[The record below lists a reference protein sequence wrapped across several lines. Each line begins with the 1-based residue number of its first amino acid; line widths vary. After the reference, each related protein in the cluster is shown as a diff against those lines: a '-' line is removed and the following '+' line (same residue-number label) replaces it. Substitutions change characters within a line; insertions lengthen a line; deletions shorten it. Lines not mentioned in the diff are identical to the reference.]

1 MIARLAFALSL
12 LAALPAC
19 SAPEPPPHTQGY
31 EIVRTYPH
39 DRQAFTEGL
48 LFRDGLLYESTGLE
62 GRSWVRRVTL
72 ETGAVQQQADL
83 DPKYFGE
90 GIVDWGD
97 KLVQLTW
104 KDGVG
109 FVRDRATF
117 AVKSTFNYQG
127 EGWSLTRDERRIIM
141 SDGTDELR
149 FLDPE
154 TLKETGRV
162 KVTEFGQP
170 VDQINELEFIKG
182 EVWANVWQ
190 TDQIIRIDPKTGNVV
205 GRLDLSGL
213 LTADEARHADVLNGI
228 AYDAKGD
235 RIFVTG
241 KFWPWVFE
249 IKVAK

>member
-1 MIARLAFALSL
+1 MIVRLALAFSV

-19 SAPEPPPHTQGY
+19 AQPAPVQSY
-31 EIVRTYPH
+31 EVVRTFPH

-48 LFRDGLLYESTGLE
+48 LVRDGQLYESTGLE
-62 GRSWVRRVTL
+62 GRSWVRKVDL
-72 ETGAVQQQADL
+72 ETGSVQQQESL

-97 KLVQLTW
+97 EIIQLTW
-104 KDGVG
+104 QNGVG
-109 FVRDRATF
+109 FVRDRSTF
-117 AVKSTFNYQG
+117 AVKSTFNYTG
-127 EGWSLTRDERRIIM
+127 EGWALTKDDRRIIM

-149 FLDPE
+149 FLDPK

-162 KVTEFGQP
+162 KVTDDGRP

-182 EVWANVWQ
+182 EVWANIWQ
-190 TDQIIRIDPKTGNVV
+190 TDQIIRIDPKTGKVV

-213 LTADEARHADVLNGI
+213 LTPQEAARADVLNGI
-228 AYDAKGD
+228 AYDAKAD

-241 KFWPWVFE
+241 KFWPWLFE